1 MALVDPS
8 ISGVLR
14 AVLIAYAAFSA
25 YAIRLF
31 AVQEYGRIIHDRPV
45 VQFPRDAVFG
55 RQRVEEIY
63 HLVRSH
69 ELVPTRETGRVN
81 DLPRDASDRGDVV
94 ESD

>member
-31 AVQEYGRIIHDRPV
+31 AVQEYGKIIH
-45 VQFPRDAVFG
+45 
-55 RQRVEEIY
+55 
-63 HLVRSH
+63 
-69 ELVPTRETGRVN
+69 
-81 DLPRDASDRGDVV
+81 
-94 ESD
+94 ESDPWFNFRATQYLADNGWKNLPPGSIT